1 MGNVLTTVYTIDFLS
16 DTWIRNTLITF
27 LLMIFYLFISLKIS
41 EKNIFTFLKISSLTV
56 IAMTLSNH
64 ILLASTGSWELQKH
78 LPFHLCSI
86 SAIICCIIFFVKKNQ
101 FLFEFLFYAGILGG
115 IFSILTPQIT
125 LYNENYFFYIMF
137 YFKHAVII
145 IIPIIMMV
153 RLKMNLSKYS
163 GLKIFGAVNVL
174 LIIIMKINSSIGSN
188 YFYVASPPEVNN
200 PLIVISDKTIIG
212 LPEHVFY
219 WEIVL
224 IILVS
229 ALYFIFKKR

>member
-1 MGNVLTTVYTIDFLS
+1 
-16 DTWIRNTLITF
+16 
-27 LLMIFYLFISLKIS
+27 
-41 EKNIFTFLKISSLTV
+41 
-56 IAMTLSNH
+56 
-64 ILLASTGSWELQKH
+64 
-78 LPFHLCSI
+78 
-86 SAIICCIIFFVKKNQ
+86 
-101 FLFEFLFYAGILGG
+101 
-115 IFSILTPQIT
+115 
-125 LYNENYFFYIMF
+125 
-137 YFKHAVII
+137 
-145 IIPIIMMV
+145 MMV

-174 LIIIMKINSSIGSN
+174 LIIIIKINSSIGSN